1 MPTAELGHCSLLNKE
16 RICEYSRPVG
26 GKQTATGF
34 VPHSSR
40 NHLFQDLL
48 SETIHPDKITPLEK
62 HNLKTDVNAVSHP
75 VLISQSSSVNEL
87 PIQ

>member
-16 RICEYSRPVG
+16 RICECSRPVG
-26 GKQTATGF
+26 GKQTASGF
-34 VPHSSR
+34 VPHSYR
-40 NHLFQDLL
+40 NLL
-48 SETIHPDKITPLEK
+48 PETIHPDKITPLEK

>member
-1 MPTAELGHCSLLNKE
+1 MGEADS
-16 RICEYSRPVG
+16 Y
-26 GKQTATGF
+26 GF
-34 VPHSSR
+34 RAPFFQNPFIPNPSSR
-40 NHLFQDLL
+40 NLPP
-48 SETIHPDKITPLEK
+48 ETIHPDKITLLEK

>member
-1 MPTAELGHCSLLNKE
+1 MGGG
-16 RICEYSRPVG
+16 SRQLRVSCPIH
-26 GKQTATGF
+26 
-34 VPHSSR
+34 P
-40 NHLFQDLL
+40 
-48 SETIHPDKITPLEK
+48 EPIHPDKITPLEK

>member
-1 MPTAELGHCSLLNKE
+1 M
-16 RICEYSRPVG
+16 
-26 GKQTATGF
+26 
-34 VPHSSR
+34 PHSSR
-40 NHLFQDLL
+40 NLHP
-48 SETIHPDKITPLEK
+48 ETIHPDKITPLEK

>member
-1 MPTAELGHCSLLNKE
+1 MCPIHPETIH
-16 RICEYSRPVG
+16 
-26 GKQTATGF
+26 
-34 VPHSSR
+34 
-40 NHLFQDLL
+40 
-48 SETIHPDKITPLEK
+48 SETIHSEPLHPDKITPLEK

>member
-26 GKQTATGF
+26 GKQTATGGN

-40 NHLFQDLL
+40 NLHP
-48 SETIHPDKITPLEK
+48 ETIHPDKITPLEK

>member
-1 MPTAELGHCSLLNKE
+1 MPTAELGHCSQLYIE
-16 RICEYSRPVG
+16 RVCEYSRPVG
-26 GKQTATGF
+26 GGEQTATGGN

-40 NHLFQDLL
+40 NLL
-48 SETIHPDKITPLEK
+48 PETIHPDKITPLEK

>member
-1 MPTAELGHCSLLNKE
+1 MGE
-16 RICEYSRPVG
+16 
-26 GKQTATGF
+26 QTATGF
-34 VPHSSR
+34 VPHLSRTHSFRTHSSR
-40 NHLFQDLL
+40 NLL
-48 SETIHPDKITPLEK
+48 PETIHPDKITPLEK

>member
-1 MPTAELGHCSLLNKE
+1 MLIFST
-16 RICEYSRPVG
+16 SRG
-26 GKQTATGF
+26 GKQTATAF

-40 NHLFQDLL
+40 NLL
-48 SETIHPDKITPLEK
+48 PETIHPDKITPLEK